1 MSTKEELF
9 GKGLGAYGRGN
20 LDEAIAAF
28 NEALR
33 LDPSYPDAH
42 FALANSYNKKGNVD
56 EAIAAIKK
64 AIELD
69 PQEALYHTE
78 LSRLYVQRGMVPEAE
93 AERAEAMRLQRVR

>member
-1 MSTKEELF
+1 MSTREELF

-28 NEALR
+28 HEALR
-33 LDPSYPDAH
+33 LDPSYADAY

-56 EAIAAIKK
+56 EAISAIKR